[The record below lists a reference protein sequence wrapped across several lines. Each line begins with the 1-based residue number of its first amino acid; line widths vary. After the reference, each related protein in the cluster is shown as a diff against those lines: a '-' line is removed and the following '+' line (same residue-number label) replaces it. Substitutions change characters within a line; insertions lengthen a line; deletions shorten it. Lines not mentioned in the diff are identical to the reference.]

1 MTNNRLMTPSD
12 VAMYLDVA
20 QETVREWLRTGQL
33 KGRQINGRWWID
45 PLVFTRFSTDE
56 ISTLTRDAIPLVQAD
71 IDANMIKLKAAYEA
85 IDYEAIEK
93 TAGRISGLVSTLR
106 EAESIESFEDRQ
118 QINVW
123 KTIG

>member
-1 MTNNRLMTPSD
+1 MTPSD

-85 IDYEAIEK
+85 LDYK
-93 TAGRISGLVSTLR
+93 TLGSEAGRIAGLVSTLR
-106 EAESIESFEDRQ
+106 DAESIESCNGRKRVLMF
-118 QINVW
+118 
-123 KTIG
+123 KTIC

>member
-12 VAMYLDVA
+12 VAMYLDVT
-20 QETVREWLRTGQL
+20 QETVRKWLRTGQL
-33 KGRQINGRWWID
+33 KGRQIDGRLWID

-85 IDYEAIEK
+85 IDYEAIGK

-106 EAESIESFEDRQ
+106 DAESIELCNGRSEILFF
-118 QINVW
+118 
-123 KTIG
+123 KTIR